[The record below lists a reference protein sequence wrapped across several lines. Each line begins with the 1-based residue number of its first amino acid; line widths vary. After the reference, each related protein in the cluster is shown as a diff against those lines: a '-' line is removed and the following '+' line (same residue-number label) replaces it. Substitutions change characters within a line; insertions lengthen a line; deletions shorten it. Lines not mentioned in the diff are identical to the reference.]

1 MRLTNRSMLL
11 AFTQIGRVLV
21 SFRGGGTDISMSMGA
36 LQFMAR
42 LKLVQTIA
50 EKHKEFLIL
59 GALSAGSEIREGSFR
74 CIPTI

>member
-1 MRLTNRSMLL
+1 MRPINRFMLL

-21 SFRGGGTDISMSMGA
+21 SFRGGGTDISMGG